1 MFESLLPKDLSQSYN
16 FVEKEIAKITS
27 LPNRNNP
34 EERRLIE
41 EFESILRSM
50 LEDIKTT
57 KGLREKE
64 THTARTL
71 VKR

>member
-27 LPNRNNP
+27 LPNGNNA
-34 EERRLIE
+34 EDRRLIE

-50 LEDIKTT
+50 LEDIETT
-57 KGLREKE
+57 KSLRGKE
-64 THTARTL
+64 TQTARTSA
-71 VKR
+71 K